1 MTREVMIGAL
11 KQGNTGAEILSI
23 LDAITGGSN
32 NAPAGYDYVESP
44 MIESVLGI
52 QPTLEPIE
60 F

>member
-1 MTREVMIGAL
+1 MIGAL
-11 KQGNTGAEILSI
+11 KQGKTGAEILSI
-23 LDAITGGSN
+23 LDAITGDN
-32 NAPAGYDYVESP
+32 NSVGYNYVESP

>member
-11 KQGNTGAEILSI
+11 KQGKTGAEILSI
-23 LDAITGGSN
+23 LDAITGDN
-32 NAPAGYDYVESP
+32 NSVGYNYVESP

>member
-11 KQGNTGAEILSI
+11 KQGKTGFEILSI
-23 LDAITGGSN
+23 LEAITSGN
-32 NAPAGYDYVESP
+32 NNDSAGYDYVESP

-52 QPTLEPIE
+52 QPTLEPIV